1 MSTSHQMFIKK
12 MMDCMTEVGSI
23 ARQLGYNYG
32 GEGYCFRVPL
42 DKGYELSIAVLP
54 DTISYHA
61 VETLL
66 FKDGSSCSKNE
77 WDYST
82 NLVFYGDT
90 ASSDAKNI
98 QTLKNE
104 IQRVKDLINNSD

>member
-1 MSTSHQMFIKK
+1 MSTSHQVFIKK
-12 MMDCMTEVGSI
+12 MMDCMEEVGSI
-23 ARQLGYNYG
+23 ARQLGYSYQG
-32 GEGYCFRVPL
+32 TGYCFRVPL

-66 FKDGSSCSKNE
+66 FKDGSSCSKYE
-77 WDYST
+77 WDYSS

-98 QTLKNE
+98 QTLKDE
-104 IQRVKDLINNSD
+104 IERIKDLINTSD